1 MILRFIKMI
10 FLLTTL
16 RCLINVGVKIKGVG
30 EIFVKFNKRRGG
42 RGGGVKINGWGG
54 GGRNIKKSV
63 NIGKK

>member
-1 MILRFIKMI
+1 MIFRFIKMI

-42 RGGGVKINGWGG
+42 RGGVKINGWGG
-54 GGRNIKKSV
+54 RSEF
-63 NIGKK
+63 